1 MSPPS
6 HISPFLRPNSNIAL
20 DQFWGAGQNRAGG
33 RLESPFSRHPSASIS
48 AECLSAGMVFTPETA
63 LPASTLQIFKGRKQV
78 QDQHRRVSQQRRVD
92 ELNRIVWAVD
102 A

>member
-1 MSPPS
+1 
-6 HISPFLRPNSNIAL
+6 
-20 DQFWGAGQNRAGG
+20 
-33 RLESPFSRHPSASIS
+33 
-48 AECLSAGMVFTPETA
+48 MVFTPETA